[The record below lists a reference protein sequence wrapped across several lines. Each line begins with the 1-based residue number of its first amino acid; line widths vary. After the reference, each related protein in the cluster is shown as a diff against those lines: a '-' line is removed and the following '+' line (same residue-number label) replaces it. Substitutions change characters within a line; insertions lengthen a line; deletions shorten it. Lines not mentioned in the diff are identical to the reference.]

1 MLMLIW
7 MLVTVGSVFTYAG
20 ACYLAL
26 RWRRH
31 IGRKASAL
39 RDDELPGV
47 TILKP
52 LCGLEDELEENL
64 ESFARLDYP
73 RLQLV
78 FGCRDQDDPAL
89 NVARRVVARHPKVA
103 IQFATGSH
111 SSARNPKVANLEIM
125 LPHAQGEL
133 CMFSDSDAR
142 VEPGDLR
149 RLIVPFRD
157 PRVGLV
163 YQPAVGLGE
172 QTAAAAAEN
181 MFVTEY
187 VGLLTIAINACTG
200 VNAPTGKGLVF
211 RRSALSEAG
220 DLRCVRDGV
229 GDDYILAQAV
239 ARAGWKIV
247 MADVLSWTIHSG
259 WSWRSFWER
268 RVRHSA
274 VHWRVA
280 AWAYPLFLIFN
291 PVALATVGLLFC
303 TWQSLVVCVA
313 VIVVKTALEL
323 SSSALLRQRA
333 FRLRHV
339 PLVVIKDW
347 LLAASWVV
355 ALVYHRVTWRSQV
368 YRIGP
373 KTRLTPLSVAT
384 QIELGG
390 CGSAERGL
398 RVCNT

>member
-7 MLVTVGSVFTYAG
+7 MLVTVGSVFMYAG

-31 IGRKASAL
+31 IGRKASVL

-52 LCGLEDELEENL
+52 LCGLDDELEENL
-64 ESFARLDYP
+64 ESFAQLDYP

-89 NVARRVVARHPKVA
+89 NVARRVVARHPKVI
-103 IQFATGSH
+103 IQFVTGH
-111 SSARNPKVANLEIM
+111 SSACNPKVANLEIM
-125 LPHAQGEL
+125 LPHAQREL
-133 CMFSDSDAR
+133 CMFSDSDVR
-142 VEPGDLR
+142 IEPGDLR

-187 VGLLTIAINACTG
+187 VGLLTIAINVSTG
-200 VNAPTGKGLVF
+200 INASTGKGLVF

-220 DLRCVRDGV
+220 DLRCVRDGS

-247 MADVLSWTIHSG
+247 MADALSWTIHRG

-274 VHWRVA
+274 IRWRVA
-280 AWAYPLFLIFN
+280 TWAYPLELIFN
-291 PVALATVGLLFC
+291 PVALATVGLLFG
-303 TWQSLVVCVA
+303 TWQSLVLCVA
-313 VIVVKTALEL
+313 VIAVKTALEL
-323 SSSALLRQRA
+323 STSTLLRQRA
-333 FRLRHV
+333 FCLRHV
-339 PLVVIKDW
+339 PLALIKDW
-347 LLAASWVV
+347 LLAASWLV
-355 ALVYHRVTWRSQV
+355 ALVYHKVTWRGKV

-384 QIELGG
+384 QIEPGG
-390 CGSAERGL
+390 CGSAKRGL
-398 RVCNT
+398 RV